1 MQHTL
6 TKRLEICIID
16 INIAINEVD
25 HYTYTWIFTY
35 IFTYLIF
42 RLALEILAA
51 FYLKVWSCRFK

>member
-35 IFTYLIF
+35 STIFKTCF
-42 RLALEILAA
+42 RNFSSFL
-51 FYLKVWSCRFK
+51 FKGMVMQI

>member
-25 HYTYTWIFTY
+25 HYTYIPG
-35 IFTYLIF
+35 YL
-42 RLALEILAA
+42 LILQS
-51 FYLKVWSCRFK
+51 LDLL

>member
-25 HYTYTWIFTY
+25 HYTYTWIFNYST
-35 IFTYLIF
+35 IF
-42 RLALEILAA
+42 RLDLEILAS
-51 FYLKVWSCRFK
+51 FNLKVWSCRFQ

>member
-35 IFTYLIF
+35 STIF
-42 RLALEILAA
+42 RLASEILAA